1 MPLIL
6 FLNLKGGVAKT
17 TNAIAIAESLASRGK
32 RTLFIDADHQ
42 CMASELLLGDERL
55 IQAEDQK
62 LTLHDLM
69 ASMLRDDFHSD
80 EISRFRHSKASSI
93 LNLQPK
99 IDCIP
104 CSHRIDEFTTNMARA
119 RRGYQSHQEFLQSLN
134 RLRKKFNRWC
144 NRQYDY
150 TVVDCPPSF
159 SVQVLFLLG
168 CAEYYISPS
177 IPDNLSVRGTL
188 YLVERLRKRGYR
200 SIHGL
205 GTAWSMVRKQVK
217 QHLEII
223 EACANGESR
232 FAALPRPFATAIPNM
247 AAIADS
253 ANFSKSYPN
262 FPSKYRGDAAPVF
275 QNLCT
280 EIVERIEEQP

>member
-17 TNAIAIAESLASRGK
+17 TNAVAVAESLASRGK

-42 CMASELLLGDERL
+42 CMASELLVGAERL
-55 IQAEDQK
+55 LLAEEQK
-62 LTLHDLM
+62 LTLHDLL
-69 ASMLRDDFHSD
+69 ASMLRDDFQSD
-80 EISRFRHSKASSI
+80 EIARFRHAKASSI
-93 LNLQPK
+93 LNLQAK
-99 IDCIP
+99 MDCIP

-168 CAEYYISPS
+168 CAEYYIAPS
-177 IPDNLSVRGTL
+177 RPDSLSVRGTL

-217 QHLEII
+217 QHMEII
-223 EACANGESR
+223 KACANGSPK
-232 FAALPRPFATAIPNM
+232 FSSLPRPFDTLIPNM

-253 ANFSKSYPN
+253 ANFTKTFPN
-262 FPSKYRGDAAPVF
+262 YPSKYRGDAAPAF
-275 QNLCT
+275 QSLCN
-280 EIVERIEEQP
+280 EIVQRIEEQP